1 MVQNEVVID
10 EELCHGCGY
19 CVQFCPRG
27 CLDIP
32 GEQPGPMY
40 SGYEIAKFIN
50 PEQCN
55 ACGICT
61 RMCPCGAI
69 EVYLSIKDPR
79 KAITREKVAG
89 IPRLLSSV
97 GFGDCVGCQKATV
110 GRIIADVLD
119 ELGLEGKFMGLDAV
133 RCNSSSAFGRDFHI
147 TIEREDKP
155 VSLHG
160 VRTNGISTIDVYDNP
175 ISIALELK
183 RTHPANVVFVVQDT
197 TKFDAIGIDS
207 FDNGLMRGENITVI
221 NCNEL
226 IYRGDP
232 SKEQIAPPA
241 SPVNSPE
248 RRNLIMGKYPLHLAE
263 RAATFS
269 GINYSARGAI
279 TSPDDYERTKSY
291 IRTAFQ
297 KQTTNAG
304 TSFVEVLCA
313 CFAQAYESPWD
324 TLKWIHEKVV
334 TELPLLEFKNVDQM
348 KQANESTPSGV

>member
-1 MVQNEVVID
+1 MVQNEVIID

-32 GEQPGPMY
+32 GEQAGPMY
-40 SGYEIAKFIN
+40 SGYEIAKFVN
-50 PEQCN
+50 PERCN

-69 EVYLSIKDPR
+69 EVYLSIKDPT
-79 KAITREKVAG
+79 KVIIRERVAG

-110 GRIIADVLD
+110 GRMITDVLD
-119 ELGLEGKFMGLDAV
+119 ELGLGGKFIGLDAV
-133 RCNSSSAFGRDFHI
+133 RCNSSSAFGRDFNI
-147 TIEREDKP
+147 TIEREDKA

-160 VRTNGISTIDVYDNP
+160 VHTDGISAIDLYDDP
-175 ISIALELK
+175 IRMALELK
-183 RTHPANVVFVVQDT
+183 QTRSDTLVFVVQDT
-197 TKFDAIGIDS
+197 TKLDAIGIDS
-207 FDNGLMRGENITVI
+207 FDNGVMRGGNITII

-226 IYRGDP
+226 VYRGDP
-232 SKEQIAPPA
+232 SKGPIAPPA
-241 SPVNSPE
+241 SPVNNPE
-248 RRNLIMGKYPLHLAE
+248 RRNLIMGKDPLHLAE

-269 GINYSARGAI
+269 GVNYSARGAI
-279 TSPDDYERTKSY
+279 AFPDDYERTKSY
-291 IRTAFQ
+291 IRTAFE
-297 KQTTNAG
+297 KQTTKTG

-334 TELPLLEFKNVDQM
+334 TELPLVEFKNIGR
-348 KQANESTPSGV
+348 PSGV